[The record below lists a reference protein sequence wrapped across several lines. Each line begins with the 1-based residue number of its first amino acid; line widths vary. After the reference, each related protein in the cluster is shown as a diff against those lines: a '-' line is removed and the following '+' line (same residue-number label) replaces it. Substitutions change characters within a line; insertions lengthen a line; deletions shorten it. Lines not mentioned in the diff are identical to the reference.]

1 MDPVI
6 CGFLLCPVL
15 FAAFSLYKRNAR
27 GNSGVLGV
35 VGVKVDRPWQPAGG
49 IVFIGFSYTHAW
61 VQVSRHM
68 SEVQAFL

>member
-35 VGVKVDRPWQPAGG
+35 VGVKVDQTCQQAGD
-49 IVFIGFSYTHAW
+49 IVFIGLSYTHA
-61 VQVSRHM
+61 
-68 SEVQAFL
+68 